1 MRISEFLTSYWWI
14 KPTLTHQLQRYLEAM
29 EAKETEK
36 KFLQYVG
43 KIAVDWPTIREKELQ
58 EVRNMLNITSTVDK
72 FQLQIANNFS
82 DFTVQ

>member
-1 MRISEFLTSYWWI
+1 
-14 KPTLTHQLQRYLEAM
+14 LQRYLEAM